1 MLKIMKARFGY
12 LGSRNTC
19 LAVLLGTV
27 LSVLTGNPSNAQ
39 SLSEALHF
47 LEGEKFQKEVFLP
60 YQADEARVQS
70 IQEGWNKLE
79 PGQTMEEVR
88 ALIGAPD
95 EIEAVFSKG
104 ERTEEIRCIQ
114 YAYIFKRSRSEEWG
128 KAFDQSLIRLS
139 FNLRGQL
146 VSAQGYATPGFNE
159 LVRELG
165 LGFQFEIGLHETVE
179 VNDLLLRLDFLLM
192 ENAAKS
198 PESSDNG
205 RNTST
210 GSEAAISVILPDR
223 RESFTLELGDDP
235 EKRFKIYGAYK
246 ISLLAV
252 PDKEVAILMVE

>member
-1 MLKIMKARFGY
+1 M
-12 LGSRNTC
+12 RNPQGTVNTG
-19 LAVLLGTV
+19 LPRLVVALLGGLWLMMAGWTAH
-27 LSVLTGNPSNAQ
+27 AQ
-39 SLSEALHF
+39 SLSEALHY
-47 LEGEKFQKEVFLP
+47 LEAEKYQNEVFLP
-60 YQADEARVQS
+60 YQADQAR
-70 IQEGWNKLE
+70 IDGIHKGWNKLE
-79 PGQTMEEVR
+79 PGQTIDEVR

-95 EIEAVFSKG
+95 EIEAVFTKG

-114 YAYIFKRSRSEEWG
+114 YAYIFSRSRSEEWG
-128 KAFDQSLIRLS
+128 KAYDQSLIRLS
-139 FNLRGQL
+139 FNLHGQL

-205 RNTST
+205 LDMST
-210 GSEAAISVILPDR
+210 GSEASISVILPDR
-223 RESFTLELGDDP
+223 REAFKLVLGDDP

-252 PDKEVAILMVE
+252 PDKDVAILMVE